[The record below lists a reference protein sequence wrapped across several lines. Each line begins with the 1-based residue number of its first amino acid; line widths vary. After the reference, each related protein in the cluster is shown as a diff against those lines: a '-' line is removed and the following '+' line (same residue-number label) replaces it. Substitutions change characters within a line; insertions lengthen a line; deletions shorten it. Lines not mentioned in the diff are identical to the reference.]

1 MMRLH
6 HGQRIS
12 VFNRRKQENKW
23 FKRSN
28 KSNQLISS
36 SLKNLV
42 FYCSFQFNI
51 KKTRHVFNVGRYLTY
66 KISTFKYLTCV
77 SESIKPVTIQ
87 EIKRWTTKNRSNAM
101 MQCWMVHYS
110 SIYIFRFPH
119 RCFELRAFRVCHVK
133 WFQEREREQKEG
145 RSLVAKG
152 DDKKP
157 TEQVKEKA
165 WENPFNFL
173 DWHPSMRLPIG
184 FHSNSGFIKYCL
196 EQW

>member
-1 MMRLH
+1 MIPWWWRAHECSNAKLCALKCFHMRNFKSSLGDFPWNFRDSKIQDRMDDMMRLH

-133 WFQEREREQKEG
+133 RF
-145 RSLVAKG
+145 
-152 DDKKP
+152 
-157 TEQVKEKA
+157 
-165 WENPFNFL
+165 
-173 DWHPSMRLPIG
+173 
-184 FHSNSGFIKYCL
+184 
-196 EQW
+196 

>member
-1 MMRLH
+1 MSLQMRNCVLWNAFICGILNQVLAISH
-6 HGQRIS
+6 RIFETRRYKTEWMIWWGQRIS

-133 WFQEREREQKEG
+133 WFQERERE
-145 RSLVAKG
+145 
-152 DDKKP
+152 
-157 TEQVKEKA
+157 
-165 WENPFNFL
+165 
-173 DWHPSMRLPIG
+173 
-184 FHSNSGFIKYCL
+184 
-196 EQW
+196 